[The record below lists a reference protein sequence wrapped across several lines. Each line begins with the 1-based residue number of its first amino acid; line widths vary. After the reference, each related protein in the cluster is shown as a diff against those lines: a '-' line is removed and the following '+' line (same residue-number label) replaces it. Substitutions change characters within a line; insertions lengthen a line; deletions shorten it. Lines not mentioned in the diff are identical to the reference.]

1 MATAKSRFDFN
12 WFAHK
17 NLDVQENPFVCVGW
31 FAEGKGS
38 SFQFWQQHGWRLVE
52 WPNGFEVHLLPFSSF
67 IGWLDRKII
76 DGNIK
81 SRHTHHNMNDI
92 EKLIH
97 ALNHASILI
106 VNGYTLTSWEV
117 EEIENLEDDDV
128 ALNFGYTD
136 SEGLI
141 FEFEFTL
148 ESLKNATI
156 NANEVKA
163 VDVVGENV
171 VFELYSMQKY
181 VIWRKTALTL

>member
-1 MATAKSRFDFN
+1 
-12 WFAHK
+12 
-17 NLDVQENPFVCVGW
+17 
-31 FAEGKGS
+31 
-38 SFQFWQQHGWRLVE
+38 
-52 WPNGFEVHLLPFSSF
+52 
-67 IGWLDRKII
+67 
-76 DGNIK
+76 
-81 SRHTHHNMNDI
+81 MNDI

-181 VIWRKTALTL
+181 VI